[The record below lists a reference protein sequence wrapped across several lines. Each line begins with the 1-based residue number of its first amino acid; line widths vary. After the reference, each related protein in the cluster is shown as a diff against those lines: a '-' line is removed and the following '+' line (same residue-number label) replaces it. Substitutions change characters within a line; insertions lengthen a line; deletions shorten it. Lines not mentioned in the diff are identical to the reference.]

1 MQHAIYLKLALQS
14 LKKNYRI
21 SVPFIGGSII
31 MTAMLYAIIS
41 LTYNPGLGESFGG
54 SYIQMMMDF
63 GYRIV
68 LIFVL
73 IFMFYLNS
81 VWLKNRNQENGLL
94 SVLGLNKSHLIRI
107 QFYQLATILI
117 ASLMI
122 GFPLGIC
129 LDKLIY
135 LFVLKVANL
144 SPQYGFYLSGQ
155 GASITATWMSL
166 CFGALLIWSTY
177 SIVRSNPL
185 EKLQH
190 AKAGEQAIK
199 NRWVFALAGLICL
212 GIGYGMAVTIT
223 DPLSALLYFFVAV
236 FFVVIG
242 TYLLFGYGTT
252 ALVSLLQKNKRFYYS
267 PAHFISIATLK
278 YRLKQNAAAL
288 ANIAILSTMI
298 LVTLSTTLSLVLTI
312 QESTKIMYPM
322 QYTLNAFLADSWA
335 EPAPE
340 PVAEQTV
347 IDEVNAAINAS
358 GLQMTDSMAYALER
372 QVYNTA
378 DGQQLPIYLV
388 ELDDVNRICNTNLQA
403 GPNQMILLS
412 GDIKDQEN
420 PGPLTL
426 EDGQTT
432 LEIVDTLDD
441 VPENLQSLTKYG
453 SYGAI
458 VAATHL
464 DQLPPARKTLT
475 MMFDTNSPEN
485 HHDQIYEAL
494 MSNGSNTHITD
505 FSNAEVTTQE
515 VFGMYSGMLFIGVY
529 LSLLFILTV
538 ILILYYKQISEGLD
552 DKDRFAIMKK
562 VGLEPSQVKKVINDQ
577 VLLMFFMPLGISL
590 VHILFAFPMLT
601 RILQGMNMSD
611 AKLFLTVMLACFA
624 VFALI
629 YLVIYRMTSRT
640 YYKLVCFDE

>member
-1 MQHAIYLKLALQS
+1 MQHAIYFKLALQS

-41 LTYNPGLGESFGG
+41 LTYNPGLGDSFGG

-81 VWLKNRNQENGLL
+81 VWLKNRSQENGLL

-107 QFYQLATILI
+107 QFYQLLTILL
-117 ASLMI
+117 ASLVI

-144 SPQYGFYLSGQ
+144 SPQYGFYISKQ
-155 GASITATWMSL
+155 GFTITALWMGL
-166 CFGALLIWSTY
+166 CFGALFIWSTY

-199 NRWVFALAGLICL
+199 NRWIFALLGVICL

-223 DPLSALLYFFVAV
+223 NPLSALLYFFVAV

-312 QESTKIMYPM
+312 QESVKSMYPM
-322 QYTLNAFLADSWA
+322 QYSLNAFLEDPWAD
-335 EPAPE
+335 PVPE
-340 PVAEQTV
+340 PVSASAVAE
-347 IDEVNAAINAS
+347 EVNAAVTAS
-358 GLQMTDSMAYALER
+358 GLQMTDSMFYAMES

-388 ELDDVNRICNTNLQA
+388 ELDDINRICNTSLQA
-403 GPNQMILLS
+403 GPNQIVILNT
-412 GDIKDQEN
+412 DAQNIMDQ
-420 PGPLTL
+420 GSLTL

-432 LEIVDTLDD
+432 LEIVGSLEQI
-441 VPENLQSLTKYG
+441 PAHLQSLTKYG
-453 SYGAI
+453 TYGAI
-458 VAATHL
+458 VAAAHL
-464 DQLPPARKTLT
+464 DQMPATRKVLT
-475 MMFDTNSPEN
+475 MMFDTNDPEN
-485 HHDQIYEAL
+485 HQDQIYKVL
-494 MSNGSNTHITD
+494 MNNGSNTNITN
-505 FSNAEVTTQE
+505 FSNTEVTTQE

-529 LSLLFILTV
+529 LSILFVLTV

-552 DKDRFAIMKK
+552 DKERFAIMKK

-577 VLLMFFMPLGISL
+577 VLLMFFMPLGIAL

-601 RILQGMNMSD
+601 RILQGLNMSD
-611 AKLFLTVMLACFA
+611 TQLFLMVMLACFV